1 MSNYGGGNKP
11 AFKAREKSIL
21 SDYNLNVP
29 GPVQNGSNFP
39 SEFRMAHVPS
49 SNSIAI
55 QIETKV
61 KDAKN
66 YGRYEVVVPYMSAI
80 GMVETVKMLINDPTI
95 NKAAYRVKDFVFFGG
110 GKSDEPKVKATLTVG
125 RDNEGCMYMGL
136 SGKDIQPIKFVF
148 ALSKYDEIVIGET
161 ETAAATSVF
170 AAKVFCTAF
179 GGLLP
184 IVMAIGYKEPE
195 KKEKPAGGNGGGNSY
210 GGGNRGGN
218 SGGGNSGSFDNDL
231 PF

>member
-21 SDYNLNVP
+21 NSYDLNVP
-29 GPVQNGSNFP
+29 GPVQNGSTFP
-39 SEFRMAHVPS
+39 SEFRMAFVPS
-49 SNSIAI
+49 SSSVAI
-55 QIETKV
+55 QVETKV

-80 GMVETVKMLINDPTI
+80 GILETVKVLINNPEKR
-95 NKAAYRVKDFVFFGG
+95 KAVYRIKDFVFFGG

-125 RDNEGCMYMGL
+125 RDGEGCLYMGL
-136 SGKDIQPIKFVF
+136 SGKDITPIKFVF
-148 ALSKYDEIVIGET
+148 ALSKHDEICIDEQET
-161 ETAAATSVF
+161 GASTSEF
-170 AAKVFCTAF
+170 AAKVFVAAY

-184 IVMAIGYKEPE
+184 VVAAIGYTPPVP
-195 KKEKPAGGNGGGNSY
+195 KEKPAGNGGNSY

-218 SGGGNSGSFDNDL
+218 SGGGSSGGNSFDQEL